1 MLDGVLNKFDAQR
14 RLLIQTRQHVRADE
28 IKGLASPNSPVALPA
43 RVTALTIFVTSKG
56 FTLPFRLTMCL
67 PANRSQISICFSIEL
82 PRGNIRLQSGEE
94 SRLTPFVVQSKKF
107 CVFREDSVFAIDVF
121 PDHSFV
127 KATNVEY
134 ASNASPEN
142 KTNLSAD
149 SYLVE

>member
-1 MLDGVLNKFDAQR
+1 MMIRKL
-14 RLLIQTRQHVRADE
+14 
-28 IKGLASPNSPVALPA
+28 
-43 RVTALTIFVTSKG
+43 
-56 FTLPFRLTMCL
+56 
-67 PANRSQISICFSIEL
+67 SIEL

-107 CVFREDSVFAIDVF
+107 CVFREDSVFFAIDVF

-149 SYLVE
+149 SHLVE

>member
-1 MLDGVLNKFDAQR
+1 MTGV
-14 RLLIQTRQHVRADE
+14 QTC
-28 IKGLASPNSPVALPA
+28 ALPISA
-43 RVTALTIFVTSKG
+43 PPPK
-56 FTLPFRLTMCL
+56 
-67 PANRSQISICFSIEL
+67 PAAQAAIKSQVRISLSIEL
-82 PRGNIRLQSGEE
+82 PRGNIRLQAGEE

-107 CVFREDSVFAIDVF
+107 CVFREDSVFFAIDVF